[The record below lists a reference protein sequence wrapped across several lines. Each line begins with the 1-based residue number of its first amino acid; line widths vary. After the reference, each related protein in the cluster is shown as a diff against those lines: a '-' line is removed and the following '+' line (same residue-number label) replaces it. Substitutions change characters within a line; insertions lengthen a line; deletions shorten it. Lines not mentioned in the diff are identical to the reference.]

1 MSELNTGAAFN
12 SSSDPPDSGKK
23 LGQGN
28 PRELEKRVQKVK
40 NNVKDCF
47 GEYRH
52 YKMNILGILNLTMTT
67 LFTLH
72 NVLQGI

>member
-47 GEYRH
+47 GEY
-52 YKMNILGILNLTMTT
+52 
-67 LFTLH
+67 
-72 NVLQGI
+72 